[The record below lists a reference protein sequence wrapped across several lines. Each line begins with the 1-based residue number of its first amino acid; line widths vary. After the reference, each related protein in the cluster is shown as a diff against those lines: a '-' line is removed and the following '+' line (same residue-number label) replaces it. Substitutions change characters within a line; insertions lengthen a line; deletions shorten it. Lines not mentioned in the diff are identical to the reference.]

1 MFEGFEERRISTR
14 GAQIFALTGGVG
26 PPLLLLHGYPQ
37 SHVMWH
43 AVAPLLRARFSLV
56 IPDLRGYGDSTG
68 PGPDPQ
74 HLNYSKRAMAADMVE
89 LMSALGHDRFALAGH
104 DRGGRVAYRLVFDHP
119 ARVLRLAVLDIV
131 PTFDMWERMNAK
143 SALGSYHWLLLAQ
156 PPPLPERLIGF
167 DPEFF
172 LRYLFERWAGRPESL
187 QPEAVAEYVRHFRKT
202 SVIQAA
208 CEDYRAGA
216 TVDFD
221 HDRADRD
228 RGHRIQ
234 CPTLVLWGRR
244 YLAAKAES
252 PIEVWRSWA
261 DDVREVALD
270 CGHFVAEEQPDA
282 CAAAFG
288 EFFNV

>member
-1 MFEGFEERRISTR
+1 MFEGFEECRISTR

-56 IPDLRGYGDSTG
+56 IPDLRGYGDSAG

-131 PTFDMWERMNAK
+131 PTLDMWERMNAK

-167 DPEFF
+167 DPSSFCVTCSNDGPADQSRSSLKPSPNTFATSANRPSSKPRARTTVQVPLSTSITTAPTETAATGYNA
-172 LRYLFERWAGRPESL
+172 RRWCFG
-187 QPEAVAEYVRHFRKT
+187 
-202 SVIQAA
+202 
-208 CEDYRAGA
+208 
-216 TVDFD
+216 
-221 HDRADRD
+221 
-228 RGHRIQ
+228 
-234 CPTLVLWGRR
+234 
-244 YLAAKAES
+244 
-252 PIEVWRSWA
+252 A
-261 DDVREVALD
+261 DDISLPKPNRPLRSGVHGRTM
-270 CGHFVAEEQPDA
+270 
-282 CAAAFG
+282 
-288 EFFNV
+288 